1 MPNCEWTPNTHWC
14 PGAAGGEGPPPGR
27 AAPVHRRTARPSSE
41 QLFALETDERAA
53 VIGAPWFRQFSAL
66 LRHDVLRHAVVR
78 RYGDGDTIAAQGR
91 TAEDWMCC
99 CAGSVRISTASAS
112 GRQSTL
118 AYLQPGMWFGESS
131 LIAGGTCTH
140 DAHARGSTSVLCVS
154 TAHFAWL
161 LEEHKEFSVAL
172 LRVHAKRVRCLYE
185 QLEDTQSLSL
195 RMRVIKQL
203 VQLARSHGVADGACG
218 QQVRITL
225 RLAQAELAQMVGAS
239 RQRLNSELKILKREH
254 AVFSRSRQW
263 VVRPKVLADIL
274 AASP

>member
-1 MPNCEWTPNTHWC
+1 MSNCEWTPHTHWR
-14 PGAAGGEGPPPGR
+14 PGPRDAEAPTPGR
-27 AAPVHRRTARPSSE
+27 AQPVQRHTARPSSE
-41 QLFALETDERAA
+41 RLFALEADERSA
-53 VIGAPWFRQFSAL
+53 VVGAPWFRQFSAL

-78 RYGDGDTIAAQGR
+78 RYGDGDAIATQGR

-99 CAGSVRISTASAS
+99 CAGSVRISTAFAS

-140 DAHARGSTSVLCVS
+140 DAHARGRTSVLCVS
-154 TAHFAWL
+154 AAHFAWL

-172 LRVHAKRVRCLYE
+172 LRVHAKRVRCLYG

-195 RMRVIKQL
+195 RMRVTKQL

-218 QQVRITL
+218 REVRITL

-239 RQRLNSELKILKREH
+239 RQRLNWELKILERER
-254 AVFSRSRQW
+254 AIFSRSRQW
-263 VVRPKVLADIL
+263 VVRPQVLADIL